1 MIKEVI
7 HIGIT
12 VRDIE
17 ESILFYRDILG
28 LDLVGRMSM
37 KGDATDILFQRK
49 DCEVKL
55 AYLNGSEQLTAP
67 PIELLEFVGEN
78 GAEEGKKEVSLTNIS
93 ISEICF
99 RVEDIE
105 ALYLELKEKGVKFLS
120 APQYFDFT
128 EQGFGRSK
136 AVYFEDCNGIILELM
151 EYIE

>member
-28 LDLVGRMSM
+28 LSLVGRMTM
-37 KGDATDILFQRK
+37 KDESTDILFQRK
-49 DCEVKL
+49 NCEVKL
-55 AYLNGSEQLTAP
+55 AYLNGSDILTAP
-67 PIELLEFVGEN
+67 PIELLEFVGE
-78 GAEEGKKEVSLTNIS
+78 EERKNVSLTNIS

-105 ALYLELKEKGVKFLS
+105 AVYLDLQEKGVEFLS
-120 APQYFDFT
+120 APQYFDFI

-136 AVYFEDCNGIILELM
+136 AVYFRDCNGIILELM
-151 EYIE
+151 ECIE